1 VGDYAASFGTEHAE
15 ALLAKYP
22 PANYASP
29 SLAEIA
35 MAQGMKSCVARL
47 LDRQWSKYVPVYA
60 YEFADR
66 TAPSYFPDLSY
77 PMRAYHTAELQY
89 LFPLFRGG
97 QGTSHPL
104 NDAQQKLSDQI
115 VDYWATFARSGD
127 PNRGSTEE
135 LPSWQRYSAEADN
148 LLVLNSPEPKMT
160 EGYGKANDCASWDS
174 VLVFK

>member
-77 PMRAYHTAELQY
+77 PMRA
-89 LFPLFRGG
+89 
-97 QGTSHPL
+97 
-104 NDAQQKLSDQI
+104 
-115 VDYWATFARSGD
+115 TFARSGD